1 MKLTFLGTGTSQGI
15 PVIGC
20 DCEVCL
26 STDPQDKRLRTA
38 AFVELGDA
46 NIVIDVGPDFRQQM
60 LSNNVREVEA
70 VLLTHE
76 HNDHIIGMDD
86 VRPFNFRFRRDMPVY
101 CSEQVQRS
109 LKKRFSYAFDE
120 DPYPGAPRFQL
131 KTIKASEVFK
141 IGEQEILP
149 IQVMHA
155 SMPVLGFRF
164 GSLTYLTDAK
174 TISEL
179 AYQQLEG
186 TEVLILNALRK
197 EEHHSHLSLDQA
209 LEVIARIQPKQ
220 AYLIHMSHRL
230 GLAADIN
237 KNLPKGVSLAY
248 DGLTVE
254 V

>member
-38 AFVELGDA
+38 AFVELRDT

-60 LSNNVREVEA
+60 LTNNVREIEA

-164 GSLTYLTDAK
+164 GKLTYLTDAK
-174 TISEL
+174 TISDL
-179 AYQQLEG
+179 AYQQLAG

-197 EEHHSHLSLDQA
+197 EEHHSHLSLDEA

-220 AYLIHMSHRL
+220 AFLIHMSHTL

-237 KNLPKGVSLAY
+237 KSLPKGVSLAY
-248 DGLTVE
+248 DGLTIE
-254 V
+254 I